1 MHFLGSAGWLQRRA
15 GGSSGYDVRFKGW
28 ARAGGCR
35 AVNGRRAPAHS
46 ARPLPPPVSVRA
58 MTVRSDLLPRY
69 RVSAALIQGPIAPR
83 LAPGQSPVRDAD
95 GYLNFTAGIRGGPG
109 MDTQQQQYC
118 LKWNSFGSNLA
129 TSFANLWNSES
140 LADVTLYCEGRQF
153 KAHKV
158 ILAAC
163 SKHFQELFDSAPP
176 SHAGACYVILEAT
189 TADNMQALLEFMYKG
204 EVHVSQDALSSFLK
218 SGENLQVK
226 GLSMEMSQD
235 AWMKHQTQQVS
246 SDRVQ
251 TRIKTS
257 PVSGSGNCE
266 VQESTPAPTHPTTF
280 APIMPPYGMS
290 MHGNTGGMGRYAP
303 QAHLPLHSSSHRR
316 PPPPKPSPSQSPL
329 TRNYRQS
336 SSSSHCGS
344 VADEPDTRSS
354 PGASVRYEE
363 NPPDCTSS
371 VNNPVKNNGYERSG
385 KDEIM
390 ERLPTDQGAEDLRI
404 KSENEYHPGYN
415 NASPP
420 AVSIPSSNYHENQH
434 ETSPVPPKPS
444 PDLWPPKI
452 ITSKSGG
459 IATADGKK
467 LKCPYCE
474 RLYGYETNL
483 RAHIRQRHQG
493 IRVPCPHCSRTF
505 TRNNTVRRHIAREH
519 RHQVTPHPQGPLPN
533 HTQ

>member
-1 MHFLGSAGWLQRRA
+1 
-15 GGSSGYDVRFKGW
+15 
-28 ARAGGCR
+28 
-35 AVNGRRAPAHS
+35 
-46 ARPLPPPVSVRA
+46 
-58 MTVRSDLLPRY
+58 
-69 RVSAALIQGPIAPR
+69 
-83 LAPGQSPVRDAD
+83 
-95 GYLNFTAGIRGGPG
+95 

-163 SKHFQELFDSAPP
+163 SKHFQELFDTAPP

-235 AWMKHQTQQVS
+235 AWVKQQTQQS
-246 SDRVQ
+246 GERHQ
-251 TRIKTS
+251 TRVKTS
-257 PVSGSGNCE
+257 PVAGVNCE
-266 VQESTPAPTHPTTF
+266 VQESAPPQPHSGSF
-280 APIMPPYGMS
+280 GPIMTQYGIPI
-290 MHGNTGGMGRYAP
+290 HGGSGGMGRYAP
-303 QAHLPLHSSSHRR
+303 PAHVPIHSSSHRR
-316 PPPPKPSPSQSPL
+316 PPPPKPSPSASPV

-354 PGASVRYEE
+354 PGAGARYEE

-371 VNNPVKNNGYERSG
+371 VNNPIKNNGYERSAPA
-385 KDEIM
+385 KDENM

-404 KSENEYHPGYN
+404 KSENDYAAGYN
-415 NASPP
+415 NSPP
-420 AVSIPSSNYHENQH
+420 PVVPISTTNYHDNPH

-444 PDLWPPKI
+444 PDIWPTKI

-519 RHQVTPHPQGPLPN
+519 RHQVTPHLPQGPLPN

>member
-1 MHFLGSAGWLQRRA
+1 MESR
-15 GGSSGYDVRFKGW
+15 
-28 ARAGGCR
+28 
-35 AVNGRRAPAHS
+35 
-46 ARPLPPPVSVRA
+46 
-58 MTVRSDLLPRY
+58 
-69 RVSAALIQGPIAPR
+69 
-83 LAPGQSPVRDAD
+83 
-95 GYLNFTAGIRGGPG
+95 AGIRGGPG
-109 MDTQQQQYC
+109 MDSQQQQYC

-163 SKHFQELFDSAPP
+163 SKHFQELFDTAPP
-176 SHAGACYVILEAT
+176 SHAGACYVFLEAT

-235 AWMKHQTQQVS
+235 AWVKQQTQQS
-246 SDRVQ
+246 SERHQNRV
-251 TRIKTS
+251 KTS
-257 PVSGSGNCE
+257 PVSGANCE
-266 VQESTPAPTHPTTF
+266 VQEAPPQTHTTF
-280 APIMPPYGMS
+280 APIMPSYGMPLHS
-290 MHGNTGGMGRYAP
+290 SGGMGRYAP
-303 QAHLPLHSSSHRR
+303 PAHLPLHSTSHRR
-316 PPPPKPSPSQSPL
+316 PAPPKPSPSQSPHA
-329 TRNYRQS
+329 RNYRQS

-354 PGASVRYEE
+354 PGASARYEE
-363 NPPDCTSS
+363 TQPDCTSTLA
-371 VNNPVKNNGYERSG
+371 NPIKNNGYERSSNI
-385 KDEIM
+385 KEEMM
-390 ERLPTDQGAEDLRI
+390 ERLSNDQGAEDLRI
-404 KSENEYHPGYN
+404 KSEGEFHGPTFN
-415 NASPP
+415 NSPPP
-420 AVSIPSSNYHENQH
+420 AVPIPTSNYHEKPH

-444 PDLWPPKI
+444 PDIWPAKL

-519 RHQVTPHPQGPLPN
+519 RHQVTPHLPQGPLPN

>member
-1 MHFLGSAGWLQRRA
+1 MVSTGQKKNRA
-15 GGSSGYDVRFKGW
+15 SRSRSSSK
-28 ARAGGCR
+28 
-35 AVNGRRAPAHS
+35 S
-46 ARPLPPPVSVRA
+46 
-58 MTVRSDLLPRY
+58 
-69 RVSAALIQGPIAPR
+69 
-83 LAPGQSPVRDAD
+83 
-95 GYLNFTAGIRGGPG
+95 AGIRGGPG
-109 MDTQQQQYC
+109 MDSQQQQYC

-140 LADVTLYCEGRQF
+140 LADVTLYCEGRTF

-189 TADNMQALLEFMYKG
+189 SADNMQALLEFMYKG

-235 AWMKHQTQQVS
+235 AWVKQQTQQS
-246 SDRVQ
+246 GDRHQ

-257 PVSGSGNCE
+257 PVSGSGTCE
-266 VQESTPAPTHPTTF
+266 VQESGPPQSHTATF
-280 APIMPPYGMS
+280 APIMPQYGMPI
-290 MHGNTGGMGRYAP
+290 HGSGGMSRYAP
-303 QAHLPLHSSSHRR
+303 PAHVPMPSHRR
-316 PPPPKPSPSQSPL
+316 PAAPKPSPSQSPHA
-329 TRNYRQS
+329 RNYRQS

-354 PGASVRYEE
+354 PGAGQRYEE
-363 NPPDCTSS
+363 NPPDCTSTLG
-371 VNNPVKNNGYERSG
+371 NPTKNNGYERSASTN
-385 KDEIM
+385 EEM
-390 ERLPTDQGAEDLRI
+390 TECLPNDQGAEDLR
-404 KSENEYHPGYN
+404 KLKNENDYHPSGGYN
-415 NASPP
+415 NSPP
-420 AVSIPSSNYHENQH
+420 PSAPMPTTNYHDKPLA
-434 ETSPVPPKPS
+434 TSPQPPKHS
-444 PDLWPPKI
+444 PDIWPAKLL
-452 ITSKSGG
+452 TSKSGG

-519 RHQVTPHPQGPLPN
+519 RHAVAAGTHLPHAQPPLPN

>member
-1 MHFLGSAGWLQRRA
+1 MEGC
-15 GGSSGYDVRFKGW
+15 GG
-28 ARAGGCR
+28 
-35 AVNGRRAPAHS
+35 
-46 ARPLPPPVSVRA
+46 VSLTT
-58 MTVRSDLLPRY
+58 M
-69 RVSAALIQGPIAPR
+69 
-83 LAPGQSPVRDAD
+83 
-95 GYLNFTAGIRGGPG
+95 AGIRGGPG
-109 MDTQQQQYC
+109 MDSQQQQYC

-163 SKHFQELFDSAPP
+163 SKHFQELFDTAPP
-176 SHAGACYVILEAT
+176 SHAGACYVFLEAT
-189 TADNMQALLEFMYKG
+189 SADNMQALLEFMYKG

-235 AWMKHQTQQVS
+235 AWVKQQTQQPAG
-246 SDRVQ
+246 DRHQ

-266 VQESTPAPTHPTTF
+266 AQDAAAPQTHTATF
-280 APIMPPYGMS
+280 APIMPQYGVPI
-290 MHGNTGGMGRYAP
+290 HGTSGSMGRYVP
-303 QAHLPLHSSSHRR
+303 PAHMPMHQPSHRR
-316 PPPPKPSPSQSPL
+316 PAPPKPSPSQSPHA
-329 TRNYRQS
+329 RNYRQS

-354 PGASVRYEE
+354 PGANARYEE
-363 NPPDCTSS
+363 APADCTSTHT
-371 VNNPVKNNGYERSG
+371 NPIKNNGYERSASAN
-385 KDEIM
+385 DDMM
-390 ERLPTDQGAEDLRI
+390 ERLSNDQGAEDLRI
-404 KSENEYHPGYN
+404 KSENDYQSGYN
-415 NASPP
+415 NSPP
-420 AVSIPSSNYHENQH
+420 PTLHMPTTNYHDKPL

-444 PDLWPPKI
+444 PDIWPAKI

-493 IRVPCPHCSRTF
+493 IRVPCPHCTRTF

-519 RHQVTPHPQGPLPN
+519 RHAVTQLHQQGPLPN

>member
-1 MHFLGSAGWLQRRA
+1 MVSRA
-15 GGSSGYDVRFKGW
+15 D
-28 ARAGGCR
+28 
-35 AVNGRRAPAHS
+35 
-46 ARPLPPPVSVRA
+46 
-58 MTVRSDLLPRY
+58 
-69 RVSAALIQGPIAPR
+69 
-83 LAPGQSPVRDAD
+83 
-95 GYLNFTAGIRGGPG
+95 IRGGPG
-109 MDTQQQQYC
+109 MDAQQQYC

-189 TADNMQALLEFMYKG
+189 SADNMQALLEFMYKG
-204 EVHVSQDALSSFLK
+204 EVHVSQNALSSFLK
-218 SGENLQVK
+218 SGANLQVK

-246 SDRVQ
+246 SDRVE
-251 TRIKTS
+251 TRVKTS

-266 VQESTPAPTHPTTF
+266 VQESPPSHSTTF
-280 APIMPPYGMS
+280 APIIPPYGIPI
-290 MHGNTGGMGRYAP
+290 HGSGGGMGRYAP
-303 QAHLPLHSSSHRR
+303 QAHLHSSSHRR
-316 PPPPKPSPSQSPL
+316 PAPPKQSPSQSPL
-329 TRNYRQS
+329 TRNYRQT

-354 PGASVRYEE
+354 PGASVKYEE
-363 NPPDCTSS
+363 NPDCTSS
-371 VNNPVKNNGYERSG
+371 VANPIKNNGYERFSSV
-385 KDEIM
+385 KEEIM

-404 KSENEYHPGYN
+404 KNENEYHGGGYN
-415 NASPP
+415 NSSPP
-420 AVSIPSSNYHENQH
+420 APIPTTNYHDPQ
-434 ETSPVPPKPS
+434 TSPPKPS

-519 RHQVTPHPQGPLPN
+519 RHQVTPHQGPLPN

>member
-1 MHFLGSAGWLQRRA
+1 
-15 GGSSGYDVRFKGW
+15 
-28 ARAGGCR
+28 
-35 AVNGRRAPAHS
+35 
-46 ARPLPPPVSVRA
+46 
-58 MTVRSDLLPRY
+58 
-69 RVSAALIQGPIAPR
+69 
-83 LAPGQSPVRDAD
+83 
-95 GYLNFTAGIRGGPG
+95 
-109 MDTQQQQYC
+109 MDSQQQQYC

-163 SKHFQELFDSAPP
+163 SKHFQELFDTAPP

-226 GLSMEMSQD
+226 GLSMEMSPD
-235 AWMKHQTQQVS
+235 AWVKQQTTPS
-246 SDRVQ
+246 SGDRQ

-266 VQESTPAPTHPTTF
+266 VQESAPPQSHTATF
-280 APIMPPYGMS
+280 APIMSQYGMPIHTS
-290 MHGNTGGMGRYAP
+290 GGNIGRYAP
-303 QAHLPLHSSSHRR
+303 PAHLPINSSHRR
-316 PPPPKPSPSQSPL
+316 PAPPKPSPSQSPHA
-329 TRNYRQS
+329 RNYRQS

-354 PGASVRYEE
+354 PGAGPRYED
-363 NPPDCTSS
+363 NPPDCTSTLG
-371 VNNPVKNNGYERSG
+371 NPVKNNGYERSASAN
-385 KDEIM
+385 DEM
-390 ERLPTDQGAEDLRI
+390 VERLSSEQGAEDLRI
-404 KSENEYHPGYN
+404 KIENDYQAHSYSN
-415 NASPP
+415 SPP
-420 AVSIPSSNYHENQH
+420 PPAPTSNYHDKPVT
-434 ETSPVPPKPS
+434 TSPHPPKPS
-444 PDLWPPKI
+444 PDLWPAKI

-459 IATADGKK
+459 IATPDGKK

-519 RHQVTPHPQGPLPN
+519 RHHLAPHQGPLSN

>member
-1 MHFLGSAGWLQRRA
+1 M
-15 GGSSGYDVRFKGW
+15 
-28 ARAGGCR
+28 
-35 AVNGRRAPAHS
+35 
-46 ARPLPPPVSVRA
+46 
-58 MTVRSDLLPRY
+58 RSTRHIFRDPRQK
-69 RVSAALIQGPIAPR
+69 RG
-83 LAPGQSPVRDAD
+83 
-95 GYLNFTAGIRGGPG
+95 AGIRGGPG
-109 MDTQQQQYC
+109 MDSQQQQYC

-163 SKHFQELFDSAPP
+163 SKHFQELFDTAPP

-235 AWMKHQTQQVS
+235 AWVKQQTQQS
-246 SDRVQ
+246 GGDRHQ
-251 TRIKTS
+251 ARIKTS

-266 VQESTPAPTHPTTF
+266 VQESAPPTHTATF
-280 APIMPPYGMS
+280 APVMPQYGMPI
-290 MHGNTGGMGRYAP
+290 HGGSGNIGRYAP
-303 QAHLPLHSSSHRR
+303 PAHHVPIHSTTHRR
-316 PPPPKPSPSQSPL
+316 PAPPKPSPSPH

-344 VADEPDTRSS
+344 VVDEPDTRSS
-354 PGASVRYEE
+354 PGAGTRFED
-363 NPPDCTSS
+363 NPPDCTSTLS
-371 VNNPVKNNGYERSG
+371 NPIKNNGYERSASVN
-385 KDEIM
+385 DEMI
-390 ERLPTDQGAEDLRI
+390 ERLSNDQDLRV
-404 KSENEYHPGYN
+404 KSENDYHPTGYN
-415 NASPP
+415 NSPP
-420 AVSIPSSNYHENQH
+420 PPTPLPPANYHDKPIA
-434 ETSPVPPKPS
+434 TSPVPPKPG
-444 PDLWPPKI
+444 PDLWPAKM

-519 RHQVTPHPQGPLPN
+519 RHQVTPHLPQGPLPN

>member
-1 MHFLGSAGWLQRRA
+1 
-15 GGSSGYDVRFKGW
+15 
-28 ARAGGCR
+28 
-35 AVNGRRAPAHS
+35 
-46 ARPLPPPVSVRA
+46 
-58 MTVRSDLLPRY
+58 
-69 RVSAALIQGPIAPR
+69 
-83 LAPGQSPVRDAD
+83 
-95 GYLNFTAGIRGGPG
+95 
-109 MDTQQQQYC
+109 MDSQQQQYC

-189 TADNMQALLEFMYKG
+189 SAENMQALLEFMYKG

-235 AWMKHQTQQVS
+235 AWVKQQTQQPG
-246 SDRVQ
+246 DRHQ
-251 TRIKTS
+251 ARIKTS
-257 PVSGSGNCE
+257 PVSGSGNCDT
-266 VQESTPAPTHPTTF
+266 QESAPPQSHTATF
-280 APIMPPYGMS
+280 APILPQYALPMHSGSGGMS
-290 MHGNTGGMGRYAP
+290 RYAP
-303 QAHLPLHSSSHRR
+303 PAHLPLHASTHRR
-316 PPPPKPSPSQSPL
+316 PVPPKPSPSQSPHA
-329 TRNYRQS
+329 RNYRQS

-354 PGASVRYEE
+354 PGAGQRYEDNQPE
-363 NPPDCTSS
+363 CTSTLGS
-371 VNNPVKNNGYERSG
+371 GAKNNGYERSTSAN
-385 KDEIM
+385 DDMI
-390 ERLPTDQGAEDLRI
+390 ERLPNDQGAEDLRV
-404 KSENEYHPGYN
+404 KNENDYHQTGGFN
-415 NASPP
+415 NSPP
-420 AVSIPSSNYHENQH
+420 PTAPIPTTNFHDKPIA
-434 ETSPVPPKPS
+434 TSPTPAKPG
-444 PDLWPPKI
+444 PEIWPTKL

-519 RHQVTPHPQGPLPN
+519 RHHAALPQPSLPN

>member
-1 MHFLGSAGWLQRRA
+1 MARNYRAKSLLRSRQR
-15 GGSSGYDVRFKGW
+15 
-28 ARAGGCR
+28 
-35 AVNGRRAPAHS
+35 
-46 ARPLPPPVSVRA
+46 
-58 MTVRSDLLPRY
+58 
-69 RVSAALIQGPIAPR
+69 
-83 LAPGQSPVRDAD
+83 
-95 GYLNFTAGIRGGPG
+95 AGIRGGPG
-109 MDTQQQQYC
+109 MDSQQQQYC

-163 SKHFQELFDSAPP
+163 SKHFQELFDTAPP
-176 SHAGACYVILEAT
+176 SHAGACYVFLEAT

-226 GLSMEMSQD
+226 GLSMEMSND
-235 AWMKHQTQQVS
+235 AWVKQQTQQS
-246 SDRVQ
+246 TERHQ
-251 TRIKTS
+251 TRVKTS
-257 PVSGSGNCE
+257 PVSGSGSCDL
-266 VQESTPAPTHPTTF
+266 QDSAPPQSHTATF
-280 APIMPPYGMS
+280 APIMPQYGMPIHS
-290 MHGNTGGMGRYAP
+290 GSGSMGRYAP
-303 QAHLPLHSSSHRR
+303 PAHLPMHSTSHRR
-316 PPPPKPSPSQSPL
+316 PPPPKPSPSQSPHA
-329 TRNYRQS
+329 RNYRQS

-354 PGASVRYEE
+354 PGAGARYEE
-363 NPPDCTSS
+363 TPPDTSS
-371 VNNPVKNNGYERSG
+371 HANPVKNNGYD
-385 KDEIM
+385 K
-390 ERLPTDQGAEDLRI
+390 GAAVNDDLRV
-404 KSENEYHPGYN
+404 KSENDYHASGYN
-415 NASPP
+415 NSPPP
-420 AVSIPSSNYHENQH
+420 AVSIPTTNYHDKPH

-444 PDLWPPKI
+444 PDLWPTKL

-519 RHQVTPHPQGPLPN
+519 RHQVHLTQGPLPN

>member
-1 MHFLGSAGWLQRRA
+1 
-15 GGSSGYDVRFKGW
+15 
-28 ARAGGCR
+28 
-35 AVNGRRAPAHS
+35 
-46 ARPLPPPVSVRA
+46 
-58 MTVRSDLLPRY
+58 
-69 RVSAALIQGPIAPR
+69 
-83 LAPGQSPVRDAD
+83 
-95 GYLNFTAGIRGGPG
+95 
-109 MDTQQQQYC
+109 MDSQQQQYC

-163 SKHFQELFDSAPP
+163 SKHFQELFDTAPP

-235 AWMKHQTQQVS
+235 GWMKQQTQQS
-246 SDRVQ
+246 SGDRQ

-266 VQESTPAPTHPTTF
+266 VQESGPPSHTATF
-280 APIMPPYGMS
+280 APIMPSYSLPL
-290 MHGNTGGMGRYAP
+290 HGSGGSIGRYAP
-303 QAHLPLHSSSHRR
+303 PAHVPLHPSTHRR
-316 PPPPKPSPSQSPL
+316 PAAPKPSPSQSPHA
-329 TRNYRQS
+329 RNYRQS

-354 PGASVRYEE
+354 PGAGGRYADDA
-363 NPPDCTSS
+363 PADCTSTHG
-371 VNNPVKNNGYERSG
+371 NQIKNNGYERSG
-385 KDEIM
+385 SVNDEMI
-390 ERLPTDQGAEDLRI
+390 ERLSNDQGAEDLRV
-404 KSENEYHPGYN
+404 KSENDYHAGGGN
-415 NASPP
+415 NYSPP
-420 AVSIPSSNYHENQH
+420 PVTPMPTTNYHDKTIP
-434 ETSPVPPKPS
+434 TSPVPPKPS
-444 PDLWPPKI
+444 QDLWPHKI

-519 RHQVTPHPQGPLPN
+519 RHQVTPGHLPQPVQTLPN

>member
-1 MHFLGSAGWLQRRA
+1 MESR
-15 GGSSGYDVRFKGW
+15 
-28 ARAGGCR
+28 
-35 AVNGRRAPAHS
+35 
-46 ARPLPPPVSVRA
+46 
-58 MTVRSDLLPRY
+58 
-69 RVSAALIQGPIAPR
+69 
-83 LAPGQSPVRDAD
+83 
-95 GYLNFTAGIRGGPG
+95 AGIRGGPG
-109 MDTQQQQYC
+109 MDSQQQQYC

-189 TADNMQALLEFMYKG
+189 SADNMQALLEFMYKG

-235 AWMKHQTQQVS
+235 AWVKQQTQQS
-246 SDRVQ
+246 TGERHQ

-257 PVSGSGNCE
+257 PVSGSGSCE
-266 VQESTPAPTHPTTF
+266 AQEATPQSHTATF
-280 APIMPPYGMS
+280 APIMPQYGVPIHS
-290 MHGNTGGMGRYAP
+290 SGGMGRYAP
-303 QAHLPLHSSSHRR
+303 PAHMPMHQPSHRR
-316 PPPPKPSPSQSPL
+316 PAAPKTVPSPHA
-329 TRNYRQS
+329 RNYRQS

-354 PGASVRYEE
+354 PGAGAGGGAGAGAGARYEDAPAE
-363 NPPDCTSS
+363 CTSTLA
-371 VNNPVKNNGYERSG
+371 NPKNNGYERSASANE
-385 KDEIM
+385 DM
-390 ERLPTDQGAEDLRI
+390 ERLSNDQGAEDLRI
-404 KSENEYHPGYN
+404 KSENDYQGGYN
-415 NASPP
+415 NSPP
-420 AVSIPSSNYHENQH
+420 PALPMPTTNYHDKPA
-434 ETSPVPPKPS
+434 ETSPVPQKTS
-444 PDLWPPKI
+444 PDIWPAKI

-493 IRVPCPHCSRTF
+493 IRVPCPHCTRTF

-519 RHQVTPHPQGPLPN
+519 RHAVAPLHQGPLPN

>member
-1 MHFLGSAGWLQRRA
+1 M
-15 GGSSGYDVRFKGW
+15 D
-28 ARAGGCR
+28 AREG
-35 AVNGRRAPAHS
+35 N
-46 ARPLPPPVSVRA
+46 
-58 MTVRSDLLPRY
+58 
-69 RVSAALIQGPIAPR
+69 
-83 LAPGQSPVRDAD
+83 
-95 GYLNFTAGIRGGPG
+95 RGGPG
-109 MDTQQQQYC
+109 MDSQQQQYC

-163 SKHFQELFDSAPP
+163 SKHFQELFDTAPP

-235 AWMKHQTQQVS
+235 AWVKQQTAQS
-246 SDRVQ
+246 SDRHQ
-251 TRIKTS
+251 ARIKTS
-257 PVSGSGNCE
+257 PVSNTGNCE
-266 VQESTPAPTHPTTF
+266 SGEAQQSHTSF
-280 APIMPPYGMS
+280 APIIPGYGLPI
-290 MHGNTGGMGRYAP
+290 HGGGAGMGRYAP
-303 QAHLPLHSSSHRR
+303 PAHVPLHPTPHRR
-316 PPPPKPSPSQSPL
+316 PAPPKASPSQSPHA
-329 TRNYRQS
+329 RNYRQS

-344 VADEPDTRSS
+344 VAEEPDTRSS
-354 PGASVRYEE
+354 PSAGARYDE
-363 NPPDCTSS
+363 PPDCAQI
-371 VNNPVKNNGYERSG
+371 NNIKNNGYERT
-385 KDEIM
+385 DELM
-390 ERLPTDQGAEDLRI
+390 ERRDADQGAEDLRV
-404 KSENEYHPGYN
+404 KNENDYHTSGYN

-420 AVSIPSSNYHENQH
+420 AATMPPNYHDKPLP
-434 ETSPVPPKPS
+434 TSPVPKPTT
-444 PDLWPPKI
+444 DMTWPTKM

-459 IATADGKK
+459 IATPDGKK

-519 RHQVTPHPQGPLPN
+519 RHAAGLHVTGAAGPLPN
-533 HTQ
+533 HAQ

>member
-1 MHFLGSAGWLQRRA
+1 M
-15 GGSSGYDVRFKGW
+15 GGVYD
-28 ARAGGCR
+28 GCLT
-35 AVNGRRAPAHS
+35 NKEG
-46 ARPLPPPVSVRA
+46 
-58 MTVRSDLLPRY
+58 
-69 RVSAALIQGPIAPR
+69 
-83 LAPGQSPVRDAD
+83 
-95 GYLNFTAGIRGGPG
+95 NRGGPG
-109 MDTQQQQYC
+109 MDSQQQQYC

-163 SKHFQELFDSAPP
+163 SKHFQELFDTAPP

-235 AWMKHQTQQVS
+235 AWVKQQTQQS
-246 SDRVQ
+246 SERHQ

-257 PVSGSGNCE
+257 PVSGGNCDG
-266 VQESTPAPTHPTTF
+266 QDSAPPQSHTASF
-280 APIMPPYGMS
+280 APIMPQYGLPL
-290 MHGNTGGMGRYAP
+290 HGAGAGMGRYAP
-303 QAHLPLHSSSHRR
+303 PAHVPLHPTPHRR
-316 PPPPKPSPSQSPL
+316 PAPPKPSPSQSPHA
-329 TRNYRQS
+329 RNYRQS

-354 PGASVRYEE
+354 PGAGQRYDD
-363 NPPDCTSS
+363 NPPDCAQLNTI
-371 VNNPVKNNGYERSG
+371 KNNGYER
-385 KDEIM
+385 
-390 ERLPTDQGAEDLRI
+390 TTDLRV
-404 KSENEYHPGYN
+404 KNENEYHPSGYN

-420 AVSIPSSNYHENQH
+420 AATMPPGYHDKPMA
-434 ETSPVPPKPS
+434 TSPVPKPT
-444 PDLWPPKI
+444 PDIWPAKL

-519 RHQVTPHPQGPLPN
+519 RHQVTPHLPQPSLPN

>member
-1 MHFLGSAGWLQRRA
+1 MVQ
-15 GGSSGYDVRFKGW
+15 
-28 ARAGGCR
+28 
-35 AVNGRRAPAHS
+35 N
-46 ARPLPPPVSVRA
+46 
-58 MTVRSDLLPRY
+58 Y
-69 RVSAALIQGPIAPR
+69 RVRWDLRGSQPR
-83 LAPGQSPVRDAD
+83 R
-95 GYLNFTAGIRGGPG
+95 AGIRGGPG
-109 MDTQQQQYC
+109 MDSQQQQYC

-163 SKHFQELFDSAPP
+163 SKHFQELFDTAPP

-226 GLSMEMSQD
+226 GLSMEMSND
-235 AWMKHQTQQVS
+235 AWVKQQTQQS
-246 SDRVQ
+246 SDRHQARV
-251 TRIKTS
+251 KTS
-257 PVSGSGNCE
+257 PVSGSGTCD
-266 VQESTPAPTHPTTF
+266 VQDAAQPQSHPTTF
-280 APIMPPYGMS
+280 APMPYNYPGS
-290 MHGNTGGMGRYAP
+290 GGMGRYAP
-303 QAHLPLHSSSHRR
+303 PAHLPIHSTTHRR
-316 PPPPKPSPSQSPL
+316 PPQPKPSPSQSPH

-344 VADEPDTRSS
+344 VVDEPDTRSS
-354 PGASVRYEE
+354 PGAGARYEDT
-363 NPPDCTSS
+363 PDCTSTLA
-371 VNNPVKNNGYERSG
+371 NPVKNNGYERAASAN
-385 KDEIM
+385 DEMM
-390 ERLPTDQGAEDLRI
+390 ERLSNDQGAEDLRV
-404 KSENEYHPGYN
+404 KSEGDYNASGYN
-415 NASPP
+415 NSPPP
-420 AVSIPSSNYHENQH
+420 AVPIPTTNYHDKPH
-434 ETSPVPPKPS
+434 DTSPVPPKPS
-444 PDLWPPKI
+444 PDNIWPAKL

-519 RHQVTPHPQGPLPN
+519 QRPLAN

>member
-1 MHFLGSAGWLQRRA
+1 MKTYMPH
-15 GGSSGYDVRFKGW
+15 
-28 ARAGGCR
+28 
-35 AVNGRRAPAHS
+35 
-46 ARPLPPPVSVRA
+46 
-58 MTVRSDLLPRY
+58 PRK
-69 RVSAALIQGPIAPR
+69 R
-83 LAPGQSPVRDAD
+83 
-95 GYLNFTAGIRGGPG
+95 AGIRGGPG
-109 MDTQQQQYC
+109 MDSQQQQYC

-176 SHAGACYVILEAT
+176 SHVGACYVILEAT
-189 TADNMQALLEFMYKG
+189 TAENMQALLEFMYKG

-235 AWMKHQTQQVS
+235 AWVKQQTQQNS
-246 SDRVQ
+246 GDRHQ

-266 VQESTPAPTHPTTF
+266 VQESAAPSSHTATF
-280 APIMPPYGMS
+280 APIMPQYGMPI
-290 MHGNTGGMGRYAP
+290 HGSGSMGRYAP
-303 QAHLPLHSSSHRR
+303 PAHLPIHAGGHRR
-316 PPPPKPSPSQSPL
+316 PAPPKPSPSQSPHA
-329 TRNYRQS
+329 RNYRQS

-354 PGASVRYEE
+354 PGAGARYEE
-363 NPPDCTSS
+363 NPPDCTSTHG
-371 VNNPVKNNGYERSG
+371 NPIKNNGYERSASAN
-385 KDEIM
+385 DDM
-390 ERLPTDQGAEDLRI
+390 PERLNNDQGAEDLRI
-404 KSENEYHPGYN
+404 KSENDYQPQAYN
-415 NASPP
+415 NSPP
-420 AVSIPSSNYHENQH
+420 PATSLPNANYHDKPM

-444 PDLWPPKI
+444 PDIWPTKLL
-452 ITSKSGG
+452 TSKSGG

-519 RHQVTPHPQGPLPN
+519 RHQVTPHLPNQGPLHN

>member
-1 MHFLGSAGWLQRRA
+1 
-15 GGSSGYDVRFKGW
+15 
-28 ARAGGCR
+28 
-35 AVNGRRAPAHS
+35 
-46 ARPLPPPVSVRA
+46 
-58 MTVRSDLLPRY
+58 
-69 RVSAALIQGPIAPR
+69 
-83 LAPGQSPVRDAD
+83 
-95 GYLNFTAGIRGGPG
+95 
-109 MDTQQQQYC
+109 MDSQQQQYC

-163 SKHFQELFDSAPP
+163 SKHFQELFDTAPP

-226 GLSMEMSQD
+226 GLSMEMSPD
-235 AWMKHQTQQVS
+235 AWVKQQATPTTG
-246 SDRVQ
+246 DRQ
-251 TRIKTS
+251 TRVKTS
-257 PVSGSGNCE
+257 PVSGNGNGE
-266 VQESTPAPTHPTTF
+266 VQESAPPQSHTATF
-280 APIMPPYGMS
+280 APIMSQYGMPIHTS
-290 MHGNTGGMGRYAP
+290 GGNMGRYAP
-303 QAHLPLHSSSHRR
+303 PAHLPIHSTSHRR
-316 PPPPKPSPSQSPL
+316 PAPPKPSPAQSPHA
-329 TRNYRQS
+329 RNYRQS

-354 PGASVRYEE
+354 PGASARYED
-363 NPPDCTSS
+363 NPSDCTSTLG
-371 VNNPVKNNGYERSG
+371 NAIKNNGYERSASAN
-385 KDEIM
+385 DEM
-390 ERLPTDQGAEDLRI
+390 VDHMNSEQGAEDLRI
-404 KSENEYHPGYN
+404 KSENDYHAATYN
-415 NASPP
+415 SSPP
-420 AVSIPSSNYHENQH
+420 PPASVPTTNYHDKPMA
-434 ETSPVPPKPS
+434 TSPLPPKPS
-444 PDLWPPKI
+444 PEIWPAKI

-519 RHQVTPHPQGPLPN
+519 RHQVTPHLPQGPLPN

>member
-1 MHFLGSAGWLQRRA
+1 MESR
-15 GGSSGYDVRFKGW
+15 
-28 ARAGGCR
+28 
-35 AVNGRRAPAHS
+35 
-46 ARPLPPPVSVRA
+46 
-58 MTVRSDLLPRY
+58 
-69 RVSAALIQGPIAPR
+69 
-83 LAPGQSPVRDAD
+83 
-95 GYLNFTAGIRGGPG
+95 AGIRGGPG
-109 MDTQQQQYC
+109 MDSQQQQYC

-163 SKHFQELFDSAPP
+163 SKHFQELFDTAPP
-176 SHAGACYVILEAT
+176 SHAGACYVFLEAT

-226 GLSMEMSQD
+226 GLSMEMSND
-235 AWMKHQTQQVS
+235 AWVKQQTQQATE
-246 SDRVQ
+246 RHQ
-251 TRIKTS
+251 TRVKTS

-266 VQESTPAPTHPTTF
+266 VQDSAPPQTHTATF
-280 APIMPPYGMS
+280 APIMPQYGMPLHS
-290 MHGNTGGMGRYAP
+290 GSGSMGRYAP
-303 QAHLPLHSSSHRR
+303 PAHLPIHSTSHRR
-316 PPPPKPSPSQSPL
+316 PPPPKPSPSQSPHA
-329 TRNYRQS
+329 RNY
-336 SSSSHCGS
+336 S

-354 PGASVRYEE
+354 PGAGTRYEE
-363 NPPDCTSS
+363 TQPDCTSTHA
-371 VNNPVKNNGYERSG
+371 NPIKNNGYERAASTN
-385 KDEIM
+385 EEMM
-390 ERLPTDQGAEDLRI
+390 ERLPNDQGAEDLRV
-404 KSENEYHPGYN
+404 KSENDYHASGYN
-415 NASPP
+415 NSPPP
-420 AVSIPSSNYHENQH
+420 AVPIPTTNYHDKPH

-444 PDLWPPKI
+444 PDTWPTKL

-519 RHQVTPHPQGPLPN
+519 RHQVTPHLSQGPLPN

>member
-1 MHFLGSAGWLQRRA
+1 MESRKVL
-15 GGSSGYDVRFKGW
+15 
-28 ARAGGCR
+28 
-35 AVNGRRAPAHS
+35 
-46 ARPLPPPVSVRA
+46 
-58 MTVRSDLLPRY
+58 
-69 RVSAALIQGPIAPR
+69 ALF
-83 LAPGQSPVRDAD
+83 SM
-95 GYLNFTAGIRGGPG
+95 AGIRGGPG
-109 MDTQQQQYC
+109 MDSQQQQYC

-163 SKHFQELFDSAPP
+163 SKHFQELFDTAPP

-235 AWMKHQTQQVS
+235 AWVKQQTQQNS
-246 SDRVQ
+246 GDRHQ
-251 TRIKTS
+251 ARIKTS

-266 VQESTPAPTHPTTF
+266 VQESAAPSSHTATF
-280 APIMPPYGMS
+280 APIMPQYGMP
-290 MHGNTGGMGRYAP
+290 MHGSGSMGRYAP
-303 QAHLPLHSSSHRR
+303 PAHLPMHAAGHRR
-316 PPPPKPSPSQSPL
+316 PAPPKPSPSQSPHA
-329 TRNYRQS
+329 RNYRQS

-354 PGASVRYEE
+354 PGAARYEDADALPAPA
-363 NPPDCTSS
+363 PP
-371 VNNPVKNNGYERSG
+371 KNNGYERG
-385 KDEIM
+385 NTDDM
-390 ERLPTDQGAEDLRI
+390 PERLNNDQGAEDLRI
-404 KSENEYHPGYN
+404 KSENDYQPPGYN
-415 NASPP
+415 NSPP
-420 AVSIPSSNYHENQH
+420 PATSLPNANYHDKPM

-444 PDLWPPKI
+444 PDIWPTKL

-519 RHQVTPHPQGPLPN
+519 RAHLPPAAL
-533 HTQ
+533 HHAQ

>member
-1 MHFLGSAGWLQRRA
+1 M
-15 GGSSGYDVRFKGW
+15 
-28 ARAGGCR
+28 
-35 AVNGRRAPAHS
+35 
-46 ARPLPPPVSVRA
+46 
-58 MTVRSDLLPRY
+58 
-69 RVSAALIQGPIAPR
+69 
-83 LAPGQSPVRDAD
+83 
-95 GYLNFTAGIRGGPG
+95 AGIRGGPG
-109 MDTQQQQYC
+109 MDSQQQQYC

-140 LADVTLYCEGRQF
+140 LADVTLYCEGRTF

-163 SKHFQELFDSAPP
+163 SKHFQELFDTAPP

-189 TADNMQALLEFMYKG
+189 SADNMQALLEFMYKG

-235 AWMKHQTQQVS
+235 AWVKQQTQQS
-246 SDRVQ
+246 GDRHQ

-266 VQESTPAPTHPTTF
+266 AQESAPASHTATF
-280 APIMPPYGMS
+280 APIGIPQYSLP
-290 MHGNTGGMGRYAP
+290 MHGSGTMGRYAP
-303 QAHLPLHSSSHRR
+303 PAHLPMHPTSHRR
-316 PPPPKPSPSQSPL
+316 PAQSAPKASPSQSPHA
-329 TRNYRQS
+329 RNYRQS

-354 PGASVRYEE
+354 PGAGQRYED
-363 NPPDCTSS
+363 NPADCTSTLG
-371 VNNPVKNNGYERSG
+371 NPIKNNGYERSG
-385 KDEIM
+385 SANDEMI
-390 ERLPTDQGAEDLRI
+390 ERNEQGGAEDLRV
-404 KSENEYHPGYN
+404 KSENDYHASGYN
-415 NASPP
+415 NSPP
-420 AVSIPSSNYHENQH
+420 PTAPIPTSNFHDKPLA
-434 ETSPVPPKPS
+434 TSPVPPKPS
-444 PDLWPPKI
+444 PDQIWPAKI

-519 RHQVTPHPQGPLPN
+519 RHQVTPHLPQPTLPN

>member
-1 MHFLGSAGWLQRRA
+1 
-15 GGSSGYDVRFKGW
+15 
-28 ARAGGCR
+28 
-35 AVNGRRAPAHS
+35 
-46 ARPLPPPVSVRA
+46 
-58 MTVRSDLLPRY
+58 
-69 RVSAALIQGPIAPR
+69 
-83 LAPGQSPVRDAD
+83 
-95 GYLNFTAGIRGGPG
+95 
-109 MDTQQQQYC
+109 MDSQQQQYC

-163 SKHFQELFDSAPP
+163 SKHFQELFDTAPP

-189 TADNMQALLEFMYKG
+189 SADNMQALLEFMYKG

-235 AWMKHQTQQVS
+235 AWVKQQTQQA
-246 SDRVQ
+246 SDRHQ
-251 TRIKTS
+251 ARIKTS

-266 VQESTPAPTHPTTF
+266 VHEAGPPPSHPTTF
-280 APIMPPYGMS
+280 APIMPQYGLPI
-290 MHGNTGGMGRYAP
+290 HGGSGNIGRYAP
-303 QAHLPLHSSSHRR
+303 PSHVPMHQPAHRR
-316 PPPPKPSPSQSPL
+316 PAPPKPSPSQSPHA
-329 TRNYRQS
+329 RNYRQS

-354 PGASVRYEE
+354 PSAGTRYEE
-363 NPPDCTSS
+363 NQPDCTSTA
-371 VNNPVKNNGYERSG
+371 PPIKNNGYERTASNN
-385 KDEIM
+385 DEM
-390 ERLPTDQGAEDLRI
+390 MDRVSNDQGAEDLRV
-404 KSENEYHPGYN
+404 KSENDFHATGYN
-415 NASPP
+415 NSPP
-420 AVSIPSSNYHENQH
+420 PGTIQPSNFHDKPH

-444 PDLWPPKI
+444 PDLWPAKI

-459 IATADGKK
+459 IATPDGKK

-519 RHQVTPHPQGPLPN
+519 RTQDTQHPPHPPLPN